1 MVMNIRQARMEDSD
15 GIAAILRAIGWSEQM
30 KQETMDET
38 RAHVEARLAQTLREQ
53 THNVFVA
60 EQGEDES
67 SRIAGYVAVHWYPH
81 LMRGNDGYISE
92 LFVHPAMVGREIGSR
107 LLEAVRE
114 DGLRRGCTRLL
125 LMNRRDRE
133 SYRRGFYAKRGW
145 KEMDNAAFFSL
156 ALVSEE

>member
-1 MVMNIRQARMEDSD
+1 MSVYIRKAWLEDSE

-30 KQETMDET
+30 KQET
-38 RAHVEARLAQTLREQ
+38 RAQVEARLAQALSEQ

-60 EQGEDES
+60 EQGGGEDEGIK
-67 SRIAGYVAVHWYPH
+67 IAGYVAVHWYPH

-92 LFVHPAMVGREIGSR
+92 LFVHPMMAGHEIGSR
-107 LLEAVRE
+107 LLETVRE
-114 DGLRRGCTRLL
+114 EGLRRGCTRLL

-133 SYRRGFYAKRGW
+133 SYKRGFYAKRGW